1 MAIVY
6 DKLLAL
12 LKERG
17 ITTYQIQRTSLIG
30 HETYSKLLNHTG
42 GLTHKVLNRLC
53 AILEVQPG
61 DLMEY
66 VPDDQMAARYG
77 TAAAEILSQEEKDD
91 LSTPDKQA

>member
-17 ITTYQIQRTSLIG
+17 ITTYQIQKTSLIG
-30 HETYSKLLNHTG
+30 HETYNKLLNHTG
-42 GLTHKVLNRLC
+42 GLNHKVLCRLC
-53 AILEVQPG
+53 EVLDVQPG

-66 VPDDQMAARYG
+66 IPDAEMEKRYG
-77 TAAAEILSQEEKDD
+77 TK
-91 LSTPDKQA
+91 T

>member
-17 ITTYQIQRTSLIG
+17 ITTYQVQKTRLIS
-30 HETYSKLLNHTG
+30 HSTYTAMLNHTG
-42 GLTHKVLNRLC
+42 GPDYKVLCRLC
-53 AILEVQPG
+53 EVLNCQPG

-66 VPDDQMAARYG
+66 VPDDQLAERYG
-77 TAAAEILSQEEKDD
+77 DKREEIV
-91 LSTPDKQA
+91 

>member
-17 ITTYQIQRTSLIG
+17 ITTYQVQKTRLIS
-30 HETYSKLLNHTG
+30 HSTYTAMLNHTG
-42 GLTHKVLNRLC
+42 GPDYKVLCRLC
-53 AILEVQPG
+53 EVLNCQPG

-66 VPDDQMAARYG
+66 VPDDQLAERYG
-77 TAAAEILSQEEKDD
+77 DKREE
-91 LSTPDKQA
+91 TV

>member
-17 ITTYQIQRTSLIG
+17 ITTYQIQKTRLIS
-30 HETYSKLLNHTG
+30 HSTYTAMLNHTG
-42 GLTHKVLNRLC
+42 GPDYKVLCRLC
-53 AILEVQPG
+53 EVLNCQPG

-66 VPDDQMAARYG
+66 VPDDQLAERYG
-77 TAAAEILSQEEKDD
+77 DKREE
-91 LSTPDKQA
+91 TV

>member
-17 ITTYQIQRTSLIG
+17 ITTYQVQKTGLIG
-30 HETYSKLLNHTG
+30 HETYTQLLNHTG
-42 GLTHKVLNRLC
+42 GLSYKVLCRLC
-53 AILEVQPG
+53 EFLDVQPG
-61 DLMEY
+61 ELMEY

-77 TAAAEILSQEEKDD
+77 ENIEKEVQEGEKRD
-91 LSTPDKQA
+91 LSISHGQS

>member
-17 ITTYQIQRTSLIG
+17 ITTYQVQKTRLIS
-30 HETYSKLLNHTG
+30 HSTYTAMLNHTG
-42 GLTHKVLNRLC
+42 GPDYKVLCRLC
-53 AILEVQPG
+53 EVLNCQPG

-66 VPDDQMAARYG
+66 VPDDQLAERYRDKR
-77 TAAAEILSQEEKDD
+77 EE
-91 LSTPDKQA
+91 TV